1 MKDAMVD
8 RFYDRYKAQM
18 RQESS
23 LEKLIDG
30 SRYFALEMR
39 RNPSGEPLY
48 FLRRS
53 APTDG
58 GDSEFV
64 IKSSQL
70 SEAVKGPKPFIP
82 ALLRTLGMET
92 LAVDADAMQPPSQN
106 NCFLYDALLLPYVAL
121 FIQFDW
127 ANALVPDG
135 FKLGVKFQGEIDIT
149 HYEFHSDVV
158 VLAVEKDES
167 LLKTAL
173 GICPAV
179 MGRLGSFEAE
189 LLAKCEAS
197 VLHQHVMP
205 TKVLGH
211 KPNLQGRL

>member
-82 ALLRTLGMET
+82 ALLRTLGMEK
-92 LAVDADAMQPPSQN
+92 LAVDAFQTTHAGRPWMVLSQRS
-106 NCFLYDALLLPYVAL
+106 
-121 FIQFDW
+121 
-127 ANALVPDG
+127 G
-135 FKLGVKFQGEIDIT
+135 
-149 HYEFHSDVV
+149 S
-158 VLAVEKDES
+158 S
-167 LLKTAL
+167 L
-173 GICPAV
+173 
-179 MGRLGSFEAE
+179 RDS
-189 LLAKCEAS
+189 
-197 VLHQHVMP
+197 
-205 TKVLGH
+205 
-211 KPNLQGRL
+211 R